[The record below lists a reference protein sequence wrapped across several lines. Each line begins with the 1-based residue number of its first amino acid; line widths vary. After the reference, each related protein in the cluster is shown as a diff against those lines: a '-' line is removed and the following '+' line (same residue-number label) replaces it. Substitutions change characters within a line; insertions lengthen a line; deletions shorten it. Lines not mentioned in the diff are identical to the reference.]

1 MSTNGTH
8 GTPQPFA
15 AVSETVDWDGPIL
28 AGPEKKRRT
37 RKAKRWWMVYL
48 GKEPIWTVDAP
59 TEKEALARAQEV
71 TSRPVTV
78 REMGK

>member
-1 MSTNGTH
+1 
-8 GTPQPFA
+8 
-15 AVSETVDWDGPIL
+15 
-28 AGPEKKRRT
+28 
-37 RKAKRWWMVYL
+37 MVYL